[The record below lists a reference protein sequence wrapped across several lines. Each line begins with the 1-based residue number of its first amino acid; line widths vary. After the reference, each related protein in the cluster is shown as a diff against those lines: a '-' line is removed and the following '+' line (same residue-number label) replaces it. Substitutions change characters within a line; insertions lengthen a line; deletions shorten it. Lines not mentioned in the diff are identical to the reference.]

1 MEKVR
6 STDGT
11 QIAYELKG
19 SGPPLLLV
27 EGALGY
33 RALGFGTQL
42 SDLLASHFTVCT
54 YDRRGRGE
62 STNSKPFA
70 VEREVEDIEALI
82 EAAGG
87 SAFVYGISSG
97 ACLALEAAMRLGGK
111 IRKLALYE
119 PPYNSEPSAL
129 QPWREY
135 RQKLSQLL
143 AADRRG
149 DAVALFM
156 QFVGA
161 PAEAIEGMR
170 HAPMWPLFEASALT
184 LPYDAAAMGE
194 DRAAPTKRAAAV
206 TVPTLVMDGGANK
219 ISMPF
224 MHASA
229 AALARALPKGQQ
241 RTLEGQGHDVKAEAL
256 APVLTEFFGS

>member
-1 MEKVR
+1 VQTMTSK
-6 STDGT
+6 DGT
-11 QIAYELKG
+11 QIAYESKG
-19 SGPPLLLV
+19 SGPSLILV

-42 SDLLASHFTVCT
+42 SDLLASQFTVYT

-62 STNSKPFA
+62 STDSRPFA

-82 EAAGG
+82 DAAGG
-87 SAFVYGISSG
+87 SAFLYGISSG
-97 ACLALEAAMRLGGK
+97 ACLALEAAMRVGGK

-119 PPYNSEPSAL
+119 PPYSSEPSAL

-135 RQKLSQLL
+135 RQRLSQLL

-149 DAVALFM
+149 EAVALFM

-170 HAPMWPLFEASALT
+170 HAPIWPLFEASAPT

-194 DRAAPTKRAAAV
+194 DRTVPTKRAAAV
-206 TVPTLVMDGGANK
+206 TVPTLIMDGGANK
-219 ISMPF
+219 VIMPF
-224 MHASA
+224 MHATA
-229 AALARALPKGQQ
+229 AALAKAMPRGQQ
-241 RTLEGQGHDVKAEAL
+241 RTLEGQAHDVRADAL
-256 APVLTEFFGS
+256 APVLVEWFRS